1 MAFEIHLPDLGAGI
15 EFGDVLAVHVSVGDA
30 IEKGQTLIEIET
42 DKATVDV
49 PSPQG
54 GKIAEVHVQTGDTVA
69 INSPIVSLDVVDTGD
84 SSPAPKESNP
94 EVSAPAIE
102 DTHFLEEIE
111 EPIPQS
117 LDKIA
122 PPIPVSVPEVSPSD
136 ESVPAGPAIRRLA
149 REVGVDLRYVQG
161 SGLQGRIERE
171 DVLRT
176 VRDLNQK
183 ATSTGNIS
191 ANLVASSHQPSQA
204 DENKSDKYGPVRIE
218 KLKKIRKVTA
228 AQMTQS
234 WTTAPRV
241 TNFDD
246 VDITALEEL
255 RYQSKD
261 DYAEAGIKLTAM
273 SFLIR
278 AAAVALR
285 EHPELNASI
294 DIEHEQIIYK
304 EYLNMGIAVDSNRGL
319 VVPNVKQ
326 VDRMSI
332 SEIARCLQQTVAY
345 ARDNTFEMSTLQGG
359 TFTISNLGAIGG
371 SYSTPIINVPEA
383 AILLVGRSRKMP
395 VVVEDEIVIRLMM
408 PLSLSYDHRLVD
420 GAQASRFLN
429 HVRTLL
435 ERPSKLLVAP

>member
-1 MAFEIHLPDLGAGI
+1 M
-15 EFGDVLAVHVSVGDA
+15 
-30 IEKGQTLIEIET
+30 
-42 DKATVDV
+42 
-49 PSPQG
+49 
-54 GKIAEVHVQTGDTVA
+54 
-69 INSPIVSLDVVDTGD
+69 
-84 SSPAPKESNP
+84 
-94 EVSAPAIE
+94 
-102 DTHFLEEIE
+102 
-111 EPIPQS
+111 
-117 LDKIA
+117 
-122 PPIPVSVPEVSPSD
+122 
-136 ESVPAGPAIRRLA
+136 
-149 REVGVDLRYVQG
+149 LR
-161 SGLQGRIERE
+161 S
-171 DVLRT
+171 

-183 ATSTGNIS
+183 ATSTGNTS

-204 DENKSDKYGPVRIE
+204 EENKSDKYGPVRIE

-246 VDITALEEL
+246 VDITALEDL

-273 SFLIR
+273 PFLIR
-278 AAAVALR
+278 AVAVALR

-304 EYLNMGIAVDSNRGL
+304 EYLNIGIAVDSNRGL

-332 SEIARCLQQTVAY
+332 SEIARCLQQTVAD
-345 ARDNTFEMSTLQGG
+345 ARDNTFEMSTLQGS

-371 SYSTPIINVPEA
+371 SHSTPIINVPEA

-420 GAQASRFLN
+420 GAQACRFLN